1 MKRLVC
7 ILLAV
12 LAAAAA
18 LSGCGKKEEPDYYM
32 QGYDAVKAGKYEEAL
47 EAFETAAKQGDEQA
61 ETAAEI
67 VSGYL
72 NAQEAY
78 MLGNLESAKAF
89 LKEIPENYKYY
100 AIGEDIDALRQK
112 VYSGNMEEV
121 PEEPKESDPPATDR
135 PEMTEESK
143 LSVEKEEEF
152 SRREE
157 TDLEL
162 QQIHELIK
170 SGYLDQAKERLNSLP
185 SDMTDGQRQKAEQ
198 YRSELSDQQKNDT
211 QENKKSDTDFTPEKA
226 AEYVRRQYQL
236 EGDLGDGL
244 VAKYDADGNKYYE
257 LMIQSG
263 SGDDAEIL
271 TLHVFGDG
279 TVQVTDRR

>member
-12 LAAAAA
+12 LTAAAV
-18 LSGCGKKEEPDYYM
+18 LPGCGKKEEIDYYM

-47 EAFETAAKQGDEQA
+47 AAFETAAKQGDDQA

-78 MLGNLESAKAF
+78 MLGDLESAKAF

-100 AIGEDIDALRQK
+100 AIGTDIDALRQK
-112 VYSGNMEEV
+112 VYSGNMEDL
-121 PEEPKESDPPATDR
+121 PEEPAESAEPETAQTEAPKTAETDKES
-135 PEMTEESK
+135 EEA
-143 LSVEKEEEF
+143 F

-162 QQIHELIK
+162 QQIHELIE
-170 SGYLDQAKERLNSLP
+170 SGYLEQAEERLNGLP
-185 SDMTDGQRQKAEQ
+185 ADMTEGQHKKAEQ
-198 YRSELSDQQKNDT
+198 YRSEISEKKT
-211 QENKKSDTDFTPEKA
+211 SSQESKKADTDFTPEKA

-244 VAKYDADGNKYYE
+244 IARYDAGGNKYYE

-263 SGDDAEIL
+263 SGENAEIL

-279 TVQVTDRR
+279 TVQVVDRR